1 MWIQTISFYILY
13 IMFSPHKTGL
23 KKEKHRY
30 NRHVCTILRYFSVI
44 FGETAFL
51 SYIIITFLS
60 KTSFLHH
67 FLTERWLKNNIKWN
81 RKSKNRKGLSVF
93 TWWMTET
100 VIHRKIGLYKHN
112 SVFII
117 LIHVVYSHTVW
128 FWLEIFTPQSSCFLF
143 ITSCSVS
150 CAVSSSWAVVLNLC
164 FL

>member
-1 MWIQTISFYILY
+1 
-13 IMFSPHKTGL
+13 MFSPHKTGL

-30 NRHVCTILRYFSVI
+30 NRHVCTILRYFLS
-44 FGETAFL
+44 FL
-51 SYIIITFLS
+51 EKQLYLVKP

-117 LIHVVYSHTVW
+117 LIYVVYSHTVW
-128 FWLEIFTPQSSCFLF
+128 FWLEVFTPQSSCFVI
-143 ITSCSVS
+143 ITSCSVF